1 MRSINTMHKKAVNIF
16 VFAAVIS
23 LLVVLSS
30 SFAVSAFS
38 VNTVDK
44 SEFNKTIAYAVTA
57 AVAFALL
64 VGYCALVKKK
74 EMMFILLFTAVFVIN
89 IGYTFGSAS
98 STLEEALLAN
108 KISYVGAVFL
118 PLFMVIII
126 MDECRYSRSKIFLAL
141 LMCISGGIFFLTM
154 TPGYA
159 PWYYESAELIF
170 VSGGAKLVK
179 TYGPLHKLYFV
190 YLILYFSIMIAAIVW
205 AIIKRK
211 HSSLKVPLSLLALVF
226 GNILVWFI
234 EQKINLNFEFL
245 SISYLV
251 TELYLLSLYN
261 MMYLYEAKKTCKNC
275 TAACQNNTAET
286 SKTVNDD
293 FDSGFIPDM
302 QDIIKAW
309 PAVAQL
315 TTREVEVFKELIL
328 NKKRKEIAEDLCVS
342 ENTVKKH
349 TTNIFTKLGVS
360 SRAEIMN
367 MLLKIK

>member
-1 MRSINTMHKKAVNIF
+1 MNNRKIISEKAVNIF

-23 LLVVLSS
+23 LVVVLSS
-30 SFAVSAFS
+30 FTVFAAS

-44 SEFNKTIAYAVTA
+44 SEFNKTIAYAVTTA
-57 AVAFALL
+57 IAFALL

-89 IGYTFGSAS
+89 LGYTFGSAS

-126 MDECRYSRSKIFLAL
+126 MDECRYARNKIFLAL

-159 PWYYESAELIF
+159 PWYYQSAELIF
-170 VSGGAKLVK
+170 VNGGAKLVK

-190 YLILYFSIMIAAIVW
+190 YLILYFSIMIAAILW
-205 AIIKRK
+205 AIIKKK
-211 HSSLKVPLSLLALVF
+211 HSSPKVPLALLALVF
-226 GNILVWFI
+226 GNIVVWFI
-234 EQKINLNFEFL
+234 EQKVNLNFEFL

-261 MMYLYEAKKTCKNC
+261 MMYLYETKSPCDNC
-275 TAACQNNTAET
+275 SAVCHNNAAET
-286 SKTVNDD
+286 AKAVNDD

-302 QDIIKAW
+302 QDIIKVW

-328 NKKRKEIAEDLCVS
+328 NKKRKDIAEDLCVS

-349 TTNIFTKLGVS
+349 TTNIFTKLGIS